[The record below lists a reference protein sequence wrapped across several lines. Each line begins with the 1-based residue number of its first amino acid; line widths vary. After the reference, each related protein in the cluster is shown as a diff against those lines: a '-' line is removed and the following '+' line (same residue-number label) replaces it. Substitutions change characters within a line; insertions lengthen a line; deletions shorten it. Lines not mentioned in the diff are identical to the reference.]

1 MGKIDEMEK
10 IINQQRNFFQTGET
24 LEYEFRKQKL
34 ISLKEM
40 LKSYEK
46 EIYQALKND
55 LNKSEYEAFTTELGF
70 LYTEIDFALKH
81 LKNWMKPEKTETP
94 VTHKGSKSYIQ
105 KEPYGVTLVMAPWNY
120 PLHLAIAP
128 AIGAIAAGNTVV
140 VKPSEFTQSTSAILR
155 DMIRTTFDE
164 AYFTVIEG
172 AKEVSQQ
179 LLEQRWDYIF
189 FTGST
194 NVGKIVME
202 QASKYL
208 TPVTLELGGKS
219 PVIVDKDAKV
229 DLAAKRII
237 WGKFTNAGQTCVAP
251 DYVYVHEKV
260 KLKLFRAMKK
270 HIKSFYSKKP
280 LQNDDYVRIVGKDH
294 FDRLNAFL
302 TDGDIVHGGSV
313 NEEKL
318 SIEPTVLDKI
328 NWDDA
333 IMQEEIFGP
342 LLPVMTFRSLDD
354 VISDM
359 KQMEKPLALYYFGEN
374 EQKQQQV
381 MTSVSF
387 GGGCIN
393 DTLYHLANPHLP
405 FGGVG
410 NSGMGAYHG
419 RYSFD
424 TFSHRKSILKQTTK
438 FDIPFRYPSGKLSKA
453 IVERLMK

>member
-1 MGKIDEMEK
+1 MGTIEAEK
-10 IINQQRNFFQTGET
+10 IINRQRNFFQTGET
-24 LEYEFRKQKL
+24 LAYEFRKQKL
-34 ISLKEM
+34 TALKDM
-40 LKSYEK
+40 LKSYKK

-55 LNKSEYEAFTTELGF
+55 LNKSEYEALTTELGF
-70 LYTEIDFALKH
+70 LHTEIDFALKH
-81 LKNWMKPEKTETP
+81 LKNWMKSEKTETP

-120 PLHLAIAP
+120 PLQLAIAP

-140 VKPSEFTQSTSAILR
+140 MKPSELTQSTSAILA
-155 DMIRTTFDE
+155 DMIRATFDE
-164 AYFTVIEG
+164 GYFTVVEG
-172 AKEVSQQ
+172 AKDVSQQ

-202 QASKYL
+202 KASKHL

-229 DLAAKRII
+229 DLAAKRIV

-260 KLKLFRAMKK
+260 KLKLLRAMKK
-270 HIKSFYSKKP
+270 HIQSFYGKKP
-280 LQNDDYVRIVGKDH
+280 LQNEDYVRIVGKDH
-294 FDRLNAFL
+294 FDRLHAFL
-302 TDGDIVHGGSV
+302 ADGDIVHGGNV
-313 NEEKL
+313 NDEKL
-318 SIEPTVLDKI
+318 SIEPTILDKI
-328 NWDDA
+328 SWDDA
-333 IMQEEIFGP
+333 LMQEEIFGP

-354 VISDM
+354 VIGEM
-359 KQMEKPLALYYFGEN
+359 KQMEKPLALYYFGET
-374 EQKQQQV
+374 EQKQRHV
-381 MTSVSF
+381 MTNVPF

-405 FGGVG
+405 FGGIG

-419 RYSFD
+419 KYSFD

-438 FDIPFRYPSGKLSKA
+438 FDIPFRYPSGRLSKA